1 MLFMGFKLFKILLS
15 VEVVLLF
22 VQFWLGISI
31 NLFVAIPLRT
41 ASNFSSYSGGEEVLA
56 HMVNGVLVLA
66 FAGLILSYGSRLR
79 LIRVSVLSVVGV
91 VFAVVAAVTGAT
103 FLFRMQDDN
112 LSLTMAVSFILV
124 YTVCLSLFFLVE
136 KVQAAGKVFR

>member
-1 MLFMGFKLFKILLS
+1 MGFKFFKILLG

-22 VQFWLGISI
+22 VQFWLGMSI
-31 NLFVAIPLRT
+31 NLFVAVPLHT
-41 ASNFSSYSGGEEVLA
+41 ASNFSSYSGGAEVLA

-66 FAGLILSYGSRLR
+66 LAGIILSYGSRLR

-91 VFAVVAAVTGAT
+91 VFAVVASVTGAT

-112 LSLTMAVSFILV
+112 LSLAMSVSFIVV
-124 YTVCLSLFFLVE
+124 YTVCLSLFFLVDN
-136 KVQAAGKVFR
+136 VRAAGKAFR

>member
-1 MLFMGFKLFKILLS
+1 MLIMGFKFFKILLS
-15 VEVVLLF
+15 VEAVLLF
-22 VQFWLGISI
+22 VQFWLGMSI
-31 NLFVAIPLRT
+31 NLFVVVPLRT

-91 VFAVVAAVTGAT
+91 VFAVVASVTGAT

-112 LSLTMAVSFILV
+112 LSLAMSVSFIVV
-124 YTVCLSLFFLVE
+124 YTVCLSLFFLVDN
-136 KVQAAGKVFR
+136 VRAAGKAFR